1 MVFCTHNP
9 PITKTSFSGPCQVQG
24 KGKRCICGTKLKM
37 ILASSQFL
45 WCNHQTIEKETTST
59 VKQVLMVLN
68 LENDS
73 AMKKDPLS
81 FPGFKI
87 IGFSYTVVSWHNKSQ
102 PIIAKVDFEFICQP
116 FHPTLLTVVRFIPCC
131 LFLQLYLSLHPLLND
146 LLCPNFAGSR
156 DKRTV
161 VAHMWISNSFLVKM
175 SIKKI
180 TL

>member
-1 MVFCTHNP
+1 
-9 PITKTSFSGPCQVQG
+9 
-24 KGKRCICGTKLKM
+24 
-37 ILASSQFL
+37 
-45 WCNHQTIEKETTST
+45 
-59 VKQVLMVLN
+59 MVLN

-131 LFLQLYLSLHPLLND
+131 LFLQLLLALHPPLND

-175 SIKKI
+175 SIQKSPYKLKFDRVRYA
-180 TL
+180 TLFDVNVEFIAKHKLLKH